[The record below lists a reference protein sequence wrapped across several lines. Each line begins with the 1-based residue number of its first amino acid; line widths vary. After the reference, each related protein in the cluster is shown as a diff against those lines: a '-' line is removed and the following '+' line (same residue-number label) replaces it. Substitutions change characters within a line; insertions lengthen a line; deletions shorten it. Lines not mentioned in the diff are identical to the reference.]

1 VGSLGKELLSIDSKT
16 GKRNW
21 SFGDNGEITAV
32 YATPILVE
40 DGLIFTDESGK
51 VFALDQATGAVRWT
65 LDAGGETMAGLLR
78 VDDTFVIA
86 LEKGELRAYKISD
99 RTPLWTRTLDGK
111 LYTTPVLE
119 AEKIIV
125 AVTKG
130 KVLLQA
136 YDLAGNPVWSFT
148 PAK

>member
-1 VGSLGKELLSIDSKT
+1 
-16 GKRNW
+16 
-21 SFGDNGEITAV
+21 
-32 YATPILVE
+32 
-40 DGLIFTDESGK
+40 
-51 VFALDQATGAVRWT
+51 VRWT